1 MFNKKQTRLVHCLKR
16 NVVIK
21 NKDMKGKNGIVGE
34 NTLWDGPL
42 SQLGR
47 PHGKGSSSG
56 KNGMKL
62 KLEDCGCESLK
73 GPITSRVK
81 GY

>member
-1 MFNKKQTRLVHCLKR
+1 
-16 NVVIK
+16 
-21 NKDMKGKNGIVGE
+21 MKGKNGTIGE

-42 SQLGR
+42 SQEGR

-62 KLEDCGCESLK
+62 KLADVTSEACCQ
-73 GPITSRVK
+73 PITQVAK
-81 GY
+81 G